1 MQNGMSEVES
11 FIAGISNEAKR
22 NDALNLLLLL
32 TKASGYVA
40 SLHGTIVGFG
50 RYHYK
55 YDSGLEGDAAVIA
68 FSPRKQNLVLY
79 IMPGFSNYS
88 TLLGKLG
95 KYKLGKSCLYIDKL
109 ADVDLDVL
117 AEIAHLSVAE
127 MQSKYNCSDK

>member
-1 MQNGMSEVES
+1 MSDVES
-11 FIAGISNEAKR
+11 FIAVISNEAKR

-32 TKASGYVA
+32 TKTSGYAA
-40 SLHGTIVGFG
+40 SLHGTIVSFG

-68 FSPRKQNLVLY
+68 FSTRKQYLVLY

-95 KYKLGKSCLYIDKL
+95 KYKLGKSCLYINKL

-127 MQSKYNCSDK
+127 MKTKYNCSNK